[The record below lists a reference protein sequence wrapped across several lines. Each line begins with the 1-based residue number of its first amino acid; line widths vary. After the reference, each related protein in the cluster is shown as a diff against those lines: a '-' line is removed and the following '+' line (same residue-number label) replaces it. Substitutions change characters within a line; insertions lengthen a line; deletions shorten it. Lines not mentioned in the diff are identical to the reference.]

1 MNIIDPKAQL
11 NLYGYENYFASF
23 AKLHKKN
30 KLPNVILLSGLK
42 GAGKSTFVYHFV
54 NYLLSQDEVN
64 KYMLS
69 NFKINED
76 NTSFKLIQNNMHPN
90 FFLLENNLNDEN
102 IKIDQVRKL
111 LKFLSKT
118 TYSKNIKIVFIDN
131 AEFLNNNSSNALL
144 KCLEES
150 SNNTF
155 FFIVQNSS
163 SKLLDTI
170 KSRCITFKIYFNE
183 SEKEKIFNKI
193 ITNYELKYNE
203 NDIKI
208 FYSFDSPG
216 NILRNLSILEGFE
229 NDIFKDLLS
238 SIFYLL
244 EKYKNS
250 KNPDL
255 LNFISLVIQYFY
267 NEQSIKNTKNLNNY
281 FVSNYEILHQI
292 SNMKKFN
299 LDKNNLLISISKIL
313 ENEKK

>member
-23 AKLHKKN
+23 VKLHKKN

>member
-1 MNIIDPKAQL
+1 
-11 NLYGYENYFASF
+11 
-23 AKLHKKN
+23 
-30 KLPNVILLSGLK
+30 
-42 GAGKSTFVYHFV
+42 
-54 NYLLSQDEVN
+54 
-64 KYMLS
+64 
-69 NFKINED
+69 
-76 NTSFKLIQNNMHPN
+76 MHPN

>member
-1 MNIIDPKAQL
+1 MNIIDPKAQI

-23 AKLHKKN
+23 VKLHKKN

-42 GAGKSTFVYHFV
+42 GVGKSTFVYHFV

-267 NEQSIKNTKNLNNY
+267 NDKSIKNTKNLNNY
-281 FVSNYEILHQI
+281 FVNNYEILHQI

>member
-23 AKLHKKN
+23 VKLHKKN

-42 GAGKSTFVYHFV
+42 GVGKSTFVYHFV